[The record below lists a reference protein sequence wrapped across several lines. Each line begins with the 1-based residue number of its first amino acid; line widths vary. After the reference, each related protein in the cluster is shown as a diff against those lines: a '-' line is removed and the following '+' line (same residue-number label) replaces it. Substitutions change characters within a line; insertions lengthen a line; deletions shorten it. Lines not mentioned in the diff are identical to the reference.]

1 MAFEPSK
8 FIKRQVHLQLMKV
21 RNRNAADTLDQNAET
36 IQKVPT
42 RQSAGDVARW
52 IGGLAQKDKTLKT
65 SVSCLSKPTSVSIQL
80 TLSQLEH
87 NLGVHGNLKKK

>member
-36 IQKVPT
+36 IQKREGPHTTESPETLHV
-42 RQSAGDVARW
+42 GWVAS
-52 IGGLAQKDKTLKT
+52 LKRT
-65 SVSCLSKPTSVSIQL
+65 K
-80 TLSQLEH
+80 H
-87 NLGVHGNLKKK
+87 

>member
-36 IQKVPT
+36 IQKREGPHT
-42 RQSAGDVARW
+42 TESPE
-52 IGGLAQKDKTLKT
+52 TLL
-65 SVSCLSKPTSVSIQL
+65 V
-80 TLSQLEH
+80 
-87 NLGVHGNLKKK
+87 G